1 MSFEKTDILKFS
13 EVINDSTYIRYKN
26 LEKYDDKV
34 VIIRNIPQYNYKR
47 QILKSHIESF
57 YEKIKNYETIVFDDC
72 EHIWIDSWI
81 ELLIMLNE
89 ANKNIIITTFSIGI
103 RFYLDKVIPN
113 NKIYFNTIQTI
124 FQNHLYPYAS
134 AFYKPISF
142 LRKRE
147 YLLKF
152 FSYNRTP
159 QRDYVVDFLLKN
171 NLIDGNNISFH
182 NFPFETLDD
191 ELDLKTANHSYCFYE
206 ADEMLENVDFKSL
219 NNLRIIPK
227 SENFN
232 IENQTKQI
240 ENNSDASFNSY
251 FEIITEAQI
260 PFSKDP
266 MNSLHYTYSITKRTL
281 IPILFGNVFH
291 IMPECKLFEDE
302 LTNAGFQL
310 FFKNDEDFLNNLNE
324 DFYFNS
330 ETQYKIH
337 HNHNLLNELYT
348 GRSEYEIFIL
358 QKIEQI
364 YNIKFDTK

>member
-1 MSFEKTDILKFS
+1 MSFEGTKILKFS
-13 EVINDSTYIRYKN
+13 EVINNDSSVRYKN
-26 LEKYDDKV
+26 LEKFDDKV
-34 VIIRNIPQYNYKR
+34 AIIQNIPQYDYRR

-57 YEKIKNYETIVFDDC
+57 YEKIKNYETIIFDNC

-81 ELLIMLNE
+81 ELLIMLNKT
-89 ANKNIIITTFSIGI
+89 NKNIILTTFSIGI

-113 NKIYFNTIQTI
+113 NKIHFNTIHTL
-124 FQNHLYPYAS
+124 FQNHIHPYTNI
-134 AFYKPISF
+134 FYKHMGF
-142 LRKRE
+142 LKKRK

-159 QRDYVVDFLLKN
+159 HRDYVIDFLLKN
-171 NLIDGNNISFH
+171 NLTEGNNISFH
-182 NFPFETLDD
+182 NFPFETLNDV
-191 ELDLKTANHSYCFYE
+191 LDLKSANFSYRFYE
-206 ADEMLENVDFKSL
+206 SDKILENVDFKVL

-227 SENFN
+227 IENFN

-240 ENNSDASFNSY
+240 EKNSDASLNSY
-251 FEIITEAQI
+251 FEIITEAQM

-266 MNSLHYTYSITKRTL
+266 TNSLYYTYSITKRTL
-281 IPILFGNVFH
+281 IPLLFGNVFH

-330 ETQYKIH
+330 ETQYKIQ
-337 HNHNLLNELYT
+337 HNHNLLNELY
-348 GRSEYEIFIL
+348 GEVSGCDMFIL
-358 QKIEQI
+358 QKIEEI
-364 YNIKFDTK
+364 YQTKYSN